1 MIPKLFLQR
10 GVRFERIVSVG
21 LAAALLFLVSVAC
34 GEIFYMRGIHGAQT
48 FLDDAV
54 IGAAGGFIVWGLL
67 YLQGIRRDFES
78 ARERMRLTA
87 EMNMRVRD
95 ALAIMSNAVLA
106 QNQADRLR
114 LMDEAIQ
121 RVDNVLNDLVPTMD
135 QPTQTRLFH

>member
-1 MIPKLFLQR
+1 MISRLFLRR
-10 GVRFERIVSVG
+10 GMRFEQILSVG

-34 GEIFYMRGIHGAQT
+34 GEILYLRGIHGAQT
-48 FLDDAV
+48 FLDDAI

-67 YLQGIRRDFES
+67 YLQGIRQEFES

-87 EMNMRVRD
+87 EVNLHVRN

-106 QNQADRLR
+106 QNQADRLL

-121 RVDNVLNDLVPTMD
+121 RIDHVLNDLVPTMG
-135 QPTQTRLFH
+135 QSTQARLFN